1 MLLCVI
7 STRATRSKRRGEIS
21 FSIVK
26 RDFSPAPELVRDRN
40 DNGNCM
46 QNFLQEINQAMQ
58 NNNSLLCV
66 GLDSDFARLPERF
79 KKEKQPQFEFNKWI
93 IEQTHEHVCCYKPN
107 SAFYEARGAQ
117 GIEELRLTIDYLRD
131 NHPEIPILLDA
142 KRGDIG
148 NTNAQYAQFAFKYL
162 GVDAITLH
170 PYQGLEALEP
180 FLQYKDKGCII
191 LCRTSNPEAR
201 EFQDRLINGK
211 PLWQVVAERASELQ
225 EKYANLLLVVGA
237 TYPEEMKKIRKITG
251 EMTFLVPGLGNQG
264 GDLEAVIK
272 SGLNSKK
279 QGLILNSSRGIIFA
293 ENPGKQARE
302 LKERIKNY
310 VNRN

>member
-7 STRATRSKRRGEIS
+7 STRATQSKRRGEIS

-26 RDFSPAPELVRDRN
+26 RDFSITRAIALFSRN

-58 NNNSLLCV
+58 NNDSLLCV
-66 GLDSDFARLPERF
+66 GLDSDFTKLPQRF
-79 KKEKQPQFEFNKWI
+79 KKQEQPQFEFNKWI
-93 IEQTHEHVCCYKPN
+93 ISKTHEHVCCYKPN
-107 SAFYEARGAQ
+107 TAFYEARGAQ
-117 GIEELRLTIDYLRD
+117 GIEELRLTIDYLQENYPD
-131 NHPEIPILLDA
+131 IPILLDA

-148 NTNAQYAQFAFKYL
+148 NTNSQYAQFAFEYL
-162 GVDAITLH
+162 QADAITLH

-191 LCRTSNPEAR
+191 LCRTSNPEAQ

-211 PLWQVVAERASELQ
+211 PLWQVVAEKAVELQ
-225 EKYANLLLVVGA
+225 NKYANLSLVVGA
-237 TYPEEMKKIRKITG
+237 TYPEEMEKIRELTG
-251 EMTFLVPGLGNQG
+251 DMTFLVPGIGSQG
-264 GDLEAVIK
+264 GDLQAVIK

-293 ENPGKQARE
+293 KDPGGEAGK
-302 LKERIKNY
+302 LKEEIAKLLNG
-310 VNRN
+310 